1 MLLKFDK
8 ILRKSIG
15 DDDTLQHFYSIY
27 MKSEKKKLLNFWV
40 ECMELIFVFKTNK
53 NKKKWID
60 QISRPFQA

>member
-15 DDDTLQHFYSIY
+15 DDDTPQHFYSIY

-40 ECMELIFVFKTNK
+40 ECMELIFVFKTNE
-53 NKKKWID
+53 NKKKMD
-60 QISRPFQA
+60 